1 MRSFLGAWLVSLRRT
16 RADWPIVATAALIAL
31 LAATLL
37 AAGPIYSAAVAQ
49 AGLHRLIESAPIADA
64 NIEVSVRTSPDQ
76 AKAGIDTVDGLLRQ
90 AVAQP
95 DLDIVTFMLAGV
107 LDRSLLSVS
116 FSRGFSLTASQLGL
130 ILIHPS
136 HPLLKWRT
144 NWEWFSYFYNAI
156 AARAFMHID
165 LAEVERIH
173 TLRRAEVAE
182 WHTSH
187 EIPYESA
194 GTYYVKS
201 FRVEGELPPAY
212 SPLMLHGVL
221 RLCFKP
227 QSE

>member
-95 DLDIVTFMLAGV
+95 DLDIVTGAESDTFAVPGQ
-107 LDRSLLSVS
+107 DPAR
-116 FSRGFSLTASQLGL
+116 
-130 ILIHPS
+130 IHD
-136 HPLLKWRT
+136 LLKLG
-144 NWEWFSYFYNAI
+144 SLASG
-156 AARAFMHID
+156 ARPSFV
-165 LAEVERIH
+165 VEPIG
-173 TLRRAEVAE
+173 
-182 WHTSH
+182 S
-187 EIPYESA
+187 I
-194 GTYYVKS
+194 
-201 FRVEGELPPAY
+201 
-212 SPLMLHGVL
+212 
-221 RLCFKP
+221 
-227 QSE
+227 